1 MPAVEVIR
9 RPVANPGTVAPSPT
23 PTASVTPRP
32 TPRPTAPSPTSPTP
46 SAGPTVSV
54 TPRPTPR
61 PTPSPS
67 APVAP
72 SAPSVPEPATASAP
86 RPIPTPVA
94 PRPTPSPTVTPSSV
108 APRPAFSP
116 SRAPGA
122 GGPPGARPGGFAR
135 PRTPRPPP
143 TNEQILALAAKEHVP
158 ARIAKGELEG
168 KMKCRIWRKLHAEEA
183 KRFDQVYA
191 LMGQNPGLSLADG
204 FGVLQSGLTVAEFLA
219 RKERTQRK
227 AAVKTARGEV
237 DDSSISAFIQ
247 GLVEAKT
254 EMAMVLGERTVLDT
268 VTSVEPISFVL
279 GRSGRQEKLQVVM
292 MTRRS
297 DWEQLAPHLEREPKL
312 TQKPVNVARQPDKRP
327 FSDPRPFLAH
337 QGQSVRL
344 TLRNGI
350 QLVMPLR
357 VVGRFDLLLGED
369 GHEVFVPLHA
379 LVRFSAEDSLE
390 DSGDAPGENS

>member
-1 MPAVEVIR
+1 LSS
-9 RPVANPGTVAPSPT
+9 PVPPP
-23 PTASVTPRP
+23 
-32 TPRPTAPSPTSPTP
+32 
-46 SAGPTVSV
+46 
-54 TPRPTPR
+54 
-61 PTPSPS
+61 
-67 APVAP
+67 
-72 SAPSVPEPATASAP
+72 
-86 RPIPTPVA
+86 
-94 PRPTPSPTVTPSSV
+94 
-108 APRPAFSP
+108 PRPAFTP

-237 DDSSISAFIQ
+237 DDTSISAFIQ

-297 DWEQLAPHLEREPKL
+297 DWEQLMPHLERDPKL
-312 TQKPVNVARQPDKRP
+312 TQKPANVARQPDKRP

-379 LVRFSAEDSLE
+379 LVRFSAEDSLDDPGAE
-390 DSGDAPGENS
+390 PGENS

>member
-32 TPRPTAPSPTSPTP
+32 TPRPTTPSP
-46 SAGPTVSV
+46 GPTVSV

-61 PTPSPS
+61 PTPSAPVTPS
-67 APVAP
+67 AP
-72 SAPSVPEPATASAP
+72 EEATASAP

-94 PRPTPSPTVTPSSV
+94 PRPTAAPASV
-108 APRPAFSP
+108 APRPAFP
-116 SRAPGA
+116 SSRPPGA
-122 GGPPGARPGGFAR
+122 GGPPGARSGGFAR

-183 KRFDQVYA
+183 RRFDQVYA

-237 DDSSISAFIQ
+237 DDTSIGTFIQ

-254 EMAMVLGERTVLDT
+254 ELAIVLGERTVLDT
-268 VTSVEPISFVL
+268 VTNVEPISFVL

-297 DWEQLAPHLEREPKL
+297 DWEQLMPHLERDPKL

-390 DSGDAPGENS
+390 DSGDASGENS